1 MELGALETDT
11 DNIIDGGAV
20 AVRIAAER
28 AKGTTRVTGS
38 PNTRRAAV
46 AAGAP
51 AAAATASQLV
61 APPGS
66 ADSSTPLCTS
76 MLGTSPVTLV
86 NSTHVRARLHE

>member
-1 MELGALETDT
+1 MPDVVADWE
-11 DNIIDGGAV
+11 AV
-20 AVRIAAER
+20 TLRIAAER
-28 AKGTTRVTGS
+28 TKGTTRVTGS
-38 PNTRRAAV
+38 PSTRRAAV
-46 AAGAP
+46 VG
-51 AAAATASQLV
+51 AATAATVSQLA